1 MARRARPLDPS
12 EPLEAF
18 ASDLRRLRDAA
29 PPRRTR
35 AGRAEPFGVD
45 HVVAKYG
52 VGRSSVYAAL
62 SGRRLPSRTVLRA
75 MVLAWDP
82 RGEEAMPQW
91 MGKRLDVESALGSAT
106 GAVRRPAPDRAA
118 PGTPVAA
125 APGVRRHGLTDEP
138 PPWESPTRP
147 QAPRPPEPLRSEQ
160 PPERAA
166 DPAATVPA
174 SALVAEIRR
183 LYEAAG
189 RPPLQSIS
197 SAVLADPRSTD
208 ISPETV
214 RRVVSGTR
222 AKQSSVIA
230 VARALAA
237 LGDGEVADAEQR
249 AFRLHEPEAAG
260 DDEGARPQDDA
271 GRTPRFDFRGAV
283 IHGLHLTA
291 GDGQT
296 LDLRDAVLHTP
307 VVQAGD
313 GQTVNVGDSTLNG
326 MAVWG
331 GDRQTFHFG
340 NTTVNEA
347 AVRGGDRQT
356 FHFGNTTVNGAAVAG
371 GDEQT
376 FRLEDGGPSAEPDG
390 AATLAGNRLHLA
402 LPGPGTEAPDED
414 PAGHDPDAH
423 AAP

>member
-35 AGRAEPFGVD
+35 AGRAEPFGVTMF
-45 HVVAKYG
+45 VAKYG
-52 VGRSSVYAAL
+52 VGRSSIYAAL

-91 MGKRLDVESALGSAT
+91 MGKRLDVESALGL
-106 GAVRRPAPDRAA
+106 GHGRGPAPGPGPCGPGHAGGRRARCPPARTDGRTSALGVAHAVGGPQAPGAPAVRAA
-118 PGTPVAA
+118 PGAGCGPCCHC
-125 APGVRRHGLTDEP
+125 PGIGAGGRDQE
-138 PPWESPTRP
+138 
-147 QAPRPPEPLRSEQ
+147 
-160 PPERAA
+160 
-166 DPAATVPA
+166 
-174 SALVAEIRR
+174 R

-249 AFRLHEPEAAG
+249 AFRLHEPDAAG
-260 DDEGARPQDDA
+260 DDEGARPQDGA

-313 GQTVNVGDSTLNG
+313 GQTVNVGNSTLNG

-347 AVRGGDRQT
+347 AVRGGGPADLPLRE
-356 FHFGNTTVNGAAVAG
+356 HDGERGGRSGRGRADLPPGGRRAIGGAG
-371 GDEQT
+371 RCGHLG
-376 FRLEDGGPSAEPDG
+376 REP
-390 AATLAGNRLHLA
+390 T
-402 LPGPGTEAPDED
+402 APC
-414 PAGHDPDAH
+414 PAGSSYGGVGRDGRA
-423 AAP
+423 